1 MAQLVEPS
9 LLVPALQNDLSMR
22 ALETLSAR
30 ISALDLSP
38 VVVYDFDHV
47 PSQALTALAEQLNLL
62 GDAGWDFAGFG
73 PAPDAKKRALLKE
86 AVALHR
92 LKGTRYAVQRA
103 LDLMS
108 VTSRITEWWQ
118 PQPNGAPQGTPHT
131 FLVDLLLTDA
141 PQGQPVLTPDRADA
155 VLRMVR
161 FWKPARSQFRARVG
175 VGMSTSTRSAAVF
188 RPAAATHADVK
199 PQTAHVA
206 VATTRTALI
215 ARPAQPVHVSARPGA
230 TRMTADCRTRSV
242 CAVRLAQRYSLTL
255 LPTYSGAPQ

>member
-1 MAQLVEPS
+1 MTAFVEPS
-9 LLVPALQNDLSMR
+9 LLVPALRHDLSMR
-22 ALETLSAR
+22 ALETLSSR
-30 ISALDLSP
+30 LSALDLSP

-47 PSQALTALAEQLNLL
+47 PQQALTALAEQLNLL

-73 PAPDAKKRALLKE
+73 PVPDAKKRALLKE

-108 VTSRITEWWQ
+108 VTSRITEWWE
-118 PQPNGAPQGTPHT
+118 PQPNNGPQGLPHT

-141 PQGQPVLTPDRADA
+141 PDGQPVLTPARADA

-175 VGMSTSTRSAAVF
+175 MGLRTAARTAAVL
-188 RPAAATHADVK
+188 RPAAATHADIL
-199 PQTAHVA
+199 PQTLHHAWLQPRTVLVA
-206 VATTRTALI
+206 RA
-215 ARPAQPVHVSARPGA
+215 
-230 TRMTADCRTRSV
+230 
-242 CAVRLAQRYSLTL
+242 AQRCALTL
-255 LPTYSGAPQ
+255 LPTGVLQ

>member
-1 MAQLVEPS
+1 MAAFVEPS

-22 ALETLSAR
+22 ALETISSRLST
-30 ISALDLSP
+30 LDLSP

-108 VTSRITEWWQ
+108 VTSRIIEWWE
-118 PQPNGAPQGTPHT
+118 PQPNNGPQGMPHT

-141 PQGQPVLTPDRADA
+141 PEGQPVLTPERADA

-175 VGMSTSTRSAAVF
+175 AGLLSRTRSAMV
-188 RPAAATHADVK
+188 V
-199 PQTAHVA
+199 
-206 VATTRTALI
+206 
-215 ARPAQPVHVSARPGA
+215 RPAQSVHVTTRPDA
-230 TRMTADCRTRSV
+230 TRMAADCRTRSV
-242 CAVRLAQRYSLTL
+242 CAVRLTQRYSLTL
-255 LPTYSGAPQ
+255 LPTGALQ

>member
-1 MAQLVEPS
+1 MAEFVEPS
-9 LLVPALQNDLSMR
+9 LLVPALQNDLNMR
-22 ALETLSAR
+22 ALETLSSR
-30 ISALDLSP
+30 LSTLDLSP

-108 VTSRITEWWQ
+108 VTSRITEWWEQ
-118 PQPNGAPQGTPHT
+118 APQGMPHT

-141 PQGQPVLTPDRADA
+141 PEGQPVLTPERADA

-175 VGMSTSTRSAAVF
+175 LGMSTATRSVMVM
-188 RPAAATHADVK
+188 RPAAATHADIK
-199 PQTAHVA
+199 PKTIHIA
-206 VATTRTALI
+206 VATPRTALV
-215 ARPAQPVHVSARPGA
+215 ARAAQSMHVSARPGA

-242 CAVRLAQRYSLTL
+242 CAVRLTQRYSLTL
-255 LPTYSGAPQ
+255 LPTGALQ

>member
-47 PSQALTALAEQLNLL
+47 PAQALTALAEQLNLL

-73 PAPDAKKRALLKE
+73 PAPEAKKRALLKE

-118 PQPNGAPQGTPHT
+118 QAPQGVPHT

-141 PQGQPVLTPDRADA
+141 PEGQPVLTPERADA

-175 VGMSTSTRSAAVF
+175 VGMATSTRSAAVI

-199 PQTAHVA
+199 PKTAHGA
-206 VATTRTALI
+206 VATTLTALI

>member
-1 MAQLVEPS
+1 MAEFVEPS
-9 LLVPALQNDLSMR
+9 LLVPALQNDLNMR
-22 ALETLSAR
+22 ALETLSSR
-30 ISALDLSP
+30 LSTLDLSP

-108 VTSRITEWWQ
+108 VTSRITEWWEQ
-118 PQPNGAPQGTPHT
+118 APQGMPHT

-141 PQGQPVLTPDRADA
+141 PEGQPVLTPERADA

-175 VGMSTSTRSAAVF
+175 LGMSTATRSAMVM
-188 RPAAATHADVK
+188 RPAAATHADIK
-199 PQTAHVA
+199 PKTTHIA
-206 VATTRTALI
+206 VATPRTALV
-215 ARPAQPVHVSARPGA
+215 ARAAQSMHVSARPGA

-242 CAVRLAQRYSLTL
+242 CAVRLTQRYSLTL
-255 LPTYSGAPQ
+255 LPTGALQ

>member
-1 MAQLVEPS
+1 MTTFVEPS

-22 ALETLSAR
+22 ALETLSSR
-30 ISALDLSP
+30 LSTLDLSP

-108 VTSRITEWWQ
+108 VTSRITEWWE
-118 PQPNGAPQGTPHT
+118 PQPNNGPQGLPHT

-141 PQGQPVLTPDRADA
+141 PEGQPVLTPERADA

-175 VGMSTSTRSAAVF
+175 LGMSTATRSAMVM
-188 RPAAATHADVK
+188 RPAAATHADIK
-199 PQTAHVA
+199 PKTTHTA
-206 VATTRTALI
+206 VASPRTAVV
-215 ARPAQPVHVSARPGA
+215 ARVAQAMHVSARPGA
-230 TRMTADCRTRSV
+230 TRMAADCRTRSV
-242 CAVRLAQRYSLTL
+242 CAVRLTQRYSLTL
-255 LPTYSGAPQ
+255 LPTGALQ

>member
-1 MAQLVEPS
+1 MAEFVEPS
-9 LLVPALQNDLSMR
+9 LLVPALQNDLNMR
-22 ALETLSAR
+22 ALETLSSR
-30 ISALDLSP
+30 LSTLDLSP

-108 VTSRITEWWQ
+108 VTSRITEWWEQ
-118 PQPNGAPQGTPHT
+118 APQGMPHT

-141 PQGQPVLTPDRADA
+141 PEGQPVLTPERADA

-175 VGMSTSTRSAAVF
+175 LGMSTATRSAMVM
-188 RPAAATHADVK
+188 RPAAATHADIK
-199 PQTAHVA
+199 PKTTHIA
-206 VATTRTALI
+206 VATPRTALV
-215 ARPAQPVHVSARPGA
+215 ARAVQSMHVSARPGA
-230 TRMTADCRTRSV
+230 TRMAADCRTRSA
-242 CAVRLAQRYSLTL
+242 CAVRLTQRYSLTL
-255 LPTYSGAPQ
+255 LPTGALQ